1 MPISSHTL
9 LARVTPL
16 ELWSMDIKVDMLPA
30 IRRRENETGYRQILL
45 PTLQPVRLQIRTA
58 ATKINGKMTSWR
70 IAMPSFSSNLPIV
83 VVKEEIDSFKMGCEV
98 AGMKSSTLY
107 EGGRKEWGWLGKNL
121 ILRCINTSWQDNLFL
136 FISAGAPV
144 LRHCILP
151 CLALLRGILTTPYSY
166 DPPVSHTRPRRDR
179 LFRRELPLIGR
190 ASLLPK
196 TD

>member
-1 MPISSHTL
+1 
-9 LARVTPL
+9 
-16 ELWSMDIKVDMLPA
+16 MDIKVDMLPA

-107 EGGRKEWGWLGKNL
+107 EGGRKE
-121 ILRCINTSWQDNLFL
+121 
-136 FISAGAPV
+136 
-144 LRHCILP
+144 
-151 CLALLRGILTTPYSY
+151 
-166 DPPVSHTRPRRDR
+166 
-179 LFRRELPLIGR
+179 
-190 ASLLPK
+190 
-196 TD
+196 